1 VAYVLACA
9 TGITL
14 YFGWPFPEDDLMLH
28 LIELSAPAIYLFFKS
43 FIVSGPYRFVRHP
56 GYLAMC
62 VSAICSA
69 IAIGSYLALIP
80 ALAFVFVIHRRARL
94 EDAFLKLNLDG
105 FACYGERVSA
115 GLPFIRSS

>member
-1 VAYVLACA
+1 
-9 TGITL
+9 
-14 YFGWPFPEDDLMLH
+14 MLH
-28 LIELSAPAIYLFFKS
+28 LIELRAPAIYL
-43 FIVSGPYRFVRHP
+43 RFVHHP

-62 VSAICSA
+62 ISAIASA

-94 EDAFLKLNLDG
+94 EDSFLKLNLAG
-105 FACYGERVSA
+105 VSA